1 MTINAA
7 WHNRHPMPK
16 NPAVDQRV
24 AWHLA
29 HHSHCA
35 CRAIPSTLL
44 PLLRRASADPAPPQR
59 RVSRKARPR
68 VAAKRGRQRP

>member
-16 NPAVDQRV
+16 NPTVEQRI
-24 AWHLA
+24 AWHTA
-29 HHSHCA
+29 HQSHCA

-44 PLLRRASADPAPPQR
+44 SLLQRASADPAPPKR
-59 RVSRKARPR
+59 RGSRKARPH
-68 VAAKRGRQRP
+68 AAGGGRGPR